1 MLIASS
7 SSISFTLLD
16 KAKLLPFNP
25 MNGSSAKINRVVVQ
39 ASMKCNNRPVLS
51 AVFEPFKEVKT
62 ELLLIPTS
70 PHASPARHK
79 YTDQCEEALNAQIK

>member
-1 MLIASS
+1 MLTASS

-16 KAKLLPFNP
+16 KKLLPFNP
-25 MNGSSAKINRVVVQ
+25 MNGSSAKRNRVVVQ
-39 ASMKCNNRPVLS
+39 ASMVGNNRSALS

-70 PHASPARHK
+70 PHASLARQK
-79 YTDQCEEALNAQIK
+79 YTHQCEEALNAQIK